1 MDAETSLTLSDIS
14 TSLKGIL
21 AVLQDLARLLGIA
34 QDAGES
40 PPTLDDDDA
49 DAF

>member
-1 MDAETSLTLSDIS
+1 MDAETYGTLYDIS

>member
-1 MDAETSLTLSDIS
+1 MDVETFMVITDIS

-34 QDAGES
+34 QDTGES